1 MRSQSYDIFKLKK
14 LRRIKMRFLA
24 NVVWFIFGGFV
35 TALLWL
41 LSGLLCCLTIVGIP
55 LGMQCFKFARLSLAP
70 FGKEVNFGGG
80 APSLLANIAWI
91 IFCGWEN
98 AFYCAMMGIVCCCS
112 IILIPIGLQYFKF
125 AKLAFM
131 PFGTSV
137 SYI

>member
-1 MRSQSYDIFKLKK
+1 
-14 LRRIKMRFLA
+14 MRFIA
-24 NVVWFIFGGFV
+24 NVVWVISGGFM

-41 LSGLLCCLTIVGIP
+41 LSGVLCCLTIVGVP

-80 APSLLANIAWI
+80 APSLIANIVWI

-98 AFYCAMMGIVCCCS
+98 ALYCAMMGIACCCTL
-112 IILIPIGLQYFKF
+112 ILIPIGIQYFKF

-131 PFGTSV
+131 PFGAEINYSL
-137 SYI
+137 

>member
-1 MRSQSYDIFKLKK
+1 
-14 LRRIKMRFLA
+14 MRFLA
-24 NVVWFIFGGFV
+24 NVVWFIFGGFI

-41 LSGLLCCLTIVGIP
+41 LSGLLCCITIVGIP

-70 FGKEVNFGGG
+70 FGKEVHFGGG

-98 AFYCAMMGIVCCCS
+98 AFYCAVMGLVCCCS

-131 PFGTSV
+131 PFGASV
-137 SYI
+137 SYSL